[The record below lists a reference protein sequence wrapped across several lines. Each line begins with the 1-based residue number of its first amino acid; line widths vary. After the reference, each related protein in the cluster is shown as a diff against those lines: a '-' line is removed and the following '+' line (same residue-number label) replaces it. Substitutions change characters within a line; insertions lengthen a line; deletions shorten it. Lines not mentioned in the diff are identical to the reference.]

1 MFSVRRVFV
10 AIAILLSAAILAVW
24 TMNGTRTPEAD
35 SAERSD
41 RDEVVVPLTDAEAVE
56 IAERNLLGLS
66 RQPEIPAT
74 VERTGDHVRVW
85 LPLFLFPHRSNRSFP
100 DDWVSVWIHAKTGEV
115 IRSPVAISQAAAV
128 EIAKRETADL
138 FYDRNAAPAVEFGS
152 SVCKV
157 TFWFPPDPGLPG
169 KTFAAATVWIDA
181 EKKSV
186 IQVEV
191 VED

>member
-1 MFSVRRVFV
+1 MTMPAKRISVRRVFV

-24 TMNGTRTPEAD
+24 AMNGTRTPEAD

-41 RDEVVVPLTDAEAVE
+41 PDEVVVPLTDAEAVE
-56 IAERNLLGLS
+56 IAE
-66 RQPEIPAT
+66 
-74 VERTGDHVRVW
+74 
-85 LPLFLFPHRSNRSFP
+85 
-100 DDWVSVWIHAKTGEV
+100 
-115 IRSPVAISQAAAV
+115 
-128 EIAKRETADL
+128 RETADL

-169 KTFAAATVWIDA
+169 KTFAAATVWIDVETKA
-181 EKKSV
+181 V
-186 IQVEV
+186 VQVEV

>member
-24 TMNGTRTPEAD
+24 AMNGTRTPEAD

-41 RDEVVVPLTDAEAVE
+41 PDEVVVPLTDAEAVE
-56 IAERNLLGLS
+56 IAE
-66 RQPEIPAT
+66 
-74 VERTGDHVRVW
+74 
-85 LPLFLFPHRSNRSFP
+85 
-100 DDWVSVWIHAKTGEV
+100 
-115 IRSPVAISQAAAV
+115 
-128 EIAKRETADL
+128 RETADL

-169 KTFAAATVWIDA
+169 KTFAAATVWIDVETKA
-181 EKKSV
+181 V
-186 IQVEV
+186 VQVEV